1 MVESL
6 KAGIYFFFV
15 DELFVIFIF
24 FGECYSNLS
33 TPNL

>member
-6 KAGIYFFFV
+6 KAGIFFFF